1 MTQFMQKKQAGTDLH
16 SVARQLSWPEP
27 GAMRTVVLQALRA
40 LSRALDAVV
49 AHVEQAPPRHAAYA
63 LCTTQTTEFGT
74 IEVDGRVLGA
84 YYLDGELVAV
94 VPDVARL

>member
-1 MTQFMQKKQAGTDLH
+1 MTQLMQKKQVRTDLH
-16 SVARQLSWPEP
+16 SVARQLSWPEQS
-27 GAMRTVVLQALRA
+27 AVRTVVLQALRA
-40 LSRALDAVV
+40 LRRALDAVV
-49 AHVEQAPPRHAAYA
+49 ARVEQAPRRRAVYAA
-63 LCTTQTTEFGT
+63 QTSEFGT